1 MKTKQLIERNLSFSN
16 TYEYLGITRGSIESG
31 QLYSCDNCGKLITNM
46 VTLGCRETGKKHTV
60 GVDCTETLIK
70 ANSVMNGYNQDFS
83 IDIYSFNKTSRFI
96 TEVNAGIEFEN
107 DGFHCRLTNRKGK
120 EMDIFTMD
128 IQKFFPELL

>member
-1 MKTKQLIERNLSFSN
+1 MGTKKLIERNLSFAN

-31 QLYSCDNCGKLITNM
+31 QLCSCDNCGKLITNM
-46 VTLGCRETGKKHTV
+46 VTLGCKETGKKHTV

-70 ANSVMNGYNQDFS
+70 ANSVKNGYNQDFHM
-83 IDIYSFNKTSRFI
+83 DIYSFNKASRFV

-107 DGFHCRLTNRKGK
+107 DGFMCRLTNRKGK

-128 IQKFFPELL
+128 IQKFYPEML